1 MQKFQIITEVPIDFE
16 GQCFIVDYECVCWFI
31 KGKKYHRKDG
41 PALIFDDGI
50 KIWYEN
56 DKRHRLNGPAVINQN
71 GWQEEEFW
79 IDDTEYEEEDYW
91 QHPLVVKN
99 KLSSILNIDN
109 LT

>member
-56 DKRHRLNGPAVINQN
+56 DKRHRLDGPAYIDSKNKN
-71 GWQEEEFW
+71 EYW
-79 IDDTEYEEEDYW
+79 IDDIKYDEEDYW